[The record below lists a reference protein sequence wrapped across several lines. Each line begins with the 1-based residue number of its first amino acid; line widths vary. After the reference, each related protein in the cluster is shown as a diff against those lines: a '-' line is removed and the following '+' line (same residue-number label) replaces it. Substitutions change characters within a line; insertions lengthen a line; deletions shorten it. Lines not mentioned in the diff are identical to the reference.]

1 MISPQNPSG
10 GPGTEGFAIPALIL
24 FGRQPDRHGLKK
36 DKATLATLSR
46 LDLADATL
54 DLKENRVL
62 ISRLALD
69 KPKAELLRDRNGRWM
84 YQAWLKPPS
93 QGAAAVK
100 GATQAKPGVPADWSV
115 TFTELSISNG
125 AASYRD
131 ELPAKPVLAEF
142 SAVKLHLKNFSPV
155 TAADASRP
163 AKPTELDLSA
173 QIRAGSTEPGQ
184 LTYQG
189 NLSLAPLETK
199 GSLQLKRLPLHAFE
213 PYFGDQLNIELL
225 RADVSFKGGIA
236 YATAATSDNP
246 SALRLRVTG
255 DSALEEVRAMTL
267 PTKPQG
273 ATQVPGAEELVTWKV
288 LSLRGLDLALA
299 PRTPLALTVAETVLT
314 DFYARV
320 VVDPQGRINL
330 QNLVKSEATAASP
343 GGAASATM
351 PPSGAASAAVP
362 PSALAASDAARSSLA
377 AVDQPS
383 ISFGPISLVN
393 GRVQFTDLFIRPNYS
408 AALSELTGR
417 LSAFSSHS
425 AQSADLE
432 LRGRAEGTALLEI
445 SGKLNPLAQPLALDI
460 KAKVRDLELAPM
472 SPYSVK
478 YAGHGIQRGKLS
490 VDLAYLLL
498 PDGQLTAS
506 NKLVL
511 NQLTFGDKVDG
522 APASLPVRLAVAL
535 LADRNGII
543 DIDLPISGSLSDPQF
558 RLLPIIFKVIGNLIV
573 KAITSPFSLL
583 ASAFGGGGDELGMV
597 GFEPGSSSL
606 GSKAVEGLDKVV
618 KALNDRP
625 GLKMTVQGGAS
636 LELEREALKRALLSS
651 LVLAEKRRN
660 MVLAGASLP
669 TASEPALTVA
679 AGEYPGLLAAAFRRS
694 ELPKPLDDAGKPK
707 ELPLA
712 DMENLL
718 VAYIKVDE
726 ELVRELAQQ
735 RGLAVRD
742 YLASRQLP
750 LDRLFLGPA
759 KLAGNEANWMP
770 RAELTLA
777 TP

>member
-1 MISPQNPSG
+1 MIS
-10 GPGTEGFAIPALIL
+10 TL
-24 FGRQPDRHGLKK
+24 FNAK
-36 DKATLATLSR
+36 S
-46 LDLADATL
+46 
-54 DLKENRVL
+54 
-62 ISRLALD
+62 
-69 KPKAELLRDRNGRWM
+69 
-84 YQAWLKPPS
+84 Y
-93 QGAAAVK
+93 
-100 GATQAKPGVPADWSV
+100 QAKPGVPADWSV

-131 ELPAKPVLAEF
+131 EFPAKPVAAEL
-142 SAVKLHLKNFSPV
+142 SALKLQLKNFSPLPSS
-155 TAADASRP
+155 TTGKAA
-163 AKPTELDLSA
+163 KTTEVALSA
-173 QIRAGSTEPGQ
+173 QIRAGSTEPGK
-184 LTYQG
+184 LAYQG
-189 NLSLAPLETK
+189 NLSLLPLGTK
-199 GSLQLKRLPLHAFE
+199 GSMHLTRLPLHAFE
-213 PYFGDQLNIELL
+213 PYFGEQLNIELL
-225 RADVSFKGGIA
+225 RADVSFKGDIA
-236 YATAATSDNP
+236 YATTATPENP

-255 DSALEEVRAMTL
+255 DSALEEVWAMTL
-267 PTKPQG
+267 PTTPQG
-273 ATQVPGAEELVTWKV
+273 ATQVRGAEELVTWKA

-299 PRTPLALTVAETVLT
+299 PRTPLALAVAETVLT
-314 DFYARV
+314 DFYARA

-343 GGAASATM
+343 GGAASA
-351 PPSGAASAAVP
+351 AVP
-362 PSALAASDAARSSLA
+362 PSALAASDAARPALA
-377 AVDQPS
+377 AADQPR

-408 AALSELTGR
+408 ASLSELTGR

-432 LRGRAEGTALLEI
+432 LRGRPEGTASLEI

-597 GFEPGSSSL
+597 SFEPGSSSL

-636 LELEREALKRALLSS
+636 LELEREALKRARLSS

-735 RGLAVRD
+735 RGLAVRN

-759 KLAGNEANWMP
+759 KLAGNEANWTP